1 LQKEGELSLEEKT
14 FTLRVSLEVHFPDA
28 YDGDEDEYAWLREWE
43 TEMKGELVKAVFA
56 SLRRHPSWQVRVRN
70 RGISERDEIEVVVAK
85 HVS

>member
-1 LQKEGELSLEEKT
+1 MSLEEKT
-14 FTLRVSLEVHFPDA
+14 FTLRVSLEVHFPDG

-43 TEMKGELVKAVFA
+43 TEMKGDLVKAAFA